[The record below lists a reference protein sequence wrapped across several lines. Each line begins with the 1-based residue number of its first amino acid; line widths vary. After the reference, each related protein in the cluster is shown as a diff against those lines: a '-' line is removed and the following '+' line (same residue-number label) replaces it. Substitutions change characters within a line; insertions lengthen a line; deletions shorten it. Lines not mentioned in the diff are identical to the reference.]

1 MSILENVNNIAELRA
16 LPEEQLP
23 ELCSEI
29 RTFLIESLSKTG
41 GHLASNL
48 GTVELTV
55 ALDRVYDPYRDRIVF
70 DVGHQCYTHKL
81 LTGRREGFEKLR
93 KYGGISGFPKPSES
107 EADAFIAGH
116 ASNSVSVALG
126 MTRAR
131 TRLGGDYDVV
141 AVIGDGALTG
151 GLAYEGLSNAGQS
164 GEPLVVILNDNAMS
178 IGSNV
183 GGMARL
189 LSRMRVKPG
198 YFAFKRWYR
207 STVGQV
213 KPVYDI
219 AHRVKEGVKGVH
231 GTAVL
236 FIFSVLFFG
245 VMTDA
250 GMFDKIIGALMK
262 KVGNNVV
269 GVALMTCLIA
279 IIGHLDGGGASTFLI
294 TIPAMLPVYKRL
306 HMRRETLLL
315 ICVTAMGVMN
325 LMPWGGPTMRAAS
338 VIEVEPNDLWFQLMP
353 MQVVGLVLAVGTA
366 IFWGLQEKKRIAK
379 LGDSIVAEDAGKYD
393 DSDDGKKDEA
403 LARPQNFIFNVIL
416 TLAVIIVL
424 VLDIFPSYYVF
435 MVGCA
440 LGILV
445 NYRGK
450 KLHNSIIKSH
460 ASAGLSMASTILCAG
475 VFLGVLSKSGIMEKM
490 AVVMASFI
498 PASMGRFLPIIIGVL
513 SVPLA
518 LLFDTDSYFYGL
530 LPVLVSVGNQ
540 FGVNPAHIAI
550 AMVVCRNCAT
560 FISPVAPATYLGIGL
575 AGVEIKDHIKY
586 CFGWQWGVSIVC
598 LIAGLILGVIH
609 F

>member
-1 MSILENVNNIAELRA
+1 MSDTILA
-16 LPEEQLP
+16 L
-23 ELCSEI
+23 
-29 RTFLIESLSKTG
+29 
-41 GHLASNL
+41 L
-48 GTVELTV
+48 GFATV
-55 ALDRVYDPYRDRIVF
+55 I
-70 DVGHQCYTHKL
+70 
-81 LTGRREGFEKLR
+81 
-93 KYGGISGFPKPSES
+93 
-107 EADAFIAGH
+107 
-116 ASNSVSVALG
+116 
-126 MTRAR
+126 
-131 TRLGGDYDVV
+131 
-141 AVIGDGALTG
+141 AVIVLLLRNVTVPALAFVGVSTITAAILVATGAFTLD
-151 GLAYEGLSNAGQS
+151 E
-164 GEPLVVILNDNAMS
+164 
-178 IGSNV
+178 
-183 GGMARL
+183 MAD
-189 LSRMRVKPG
+189 
-198 YFAFKRWYR
+198 F
-207 STVGQV
+207 
-213 KPVYDI
+213 I
-219 AHRVKEGVKGVH
+219 KEGVKGVH
-231 GTAVL
+231 GTAIL

-262 KVGNNVV
+262 KVGNNVI

-315 ICVTAMGVMN
+315 ICVTSMGVMN
-325 LMPWGGPTMRAAS
+325 LLPWGGPTMRAAS
-338 VIEVEPNDLWFQLMP
+338 VLGVEPNDLWSQIVP

-366 IFWGLQEKKRIAK
+366 IFWGFQEKKRIAK
-379 LGDSIVAEDAGKYD
+379 LGDAAVEDASKYD
-393 DSDDGKKDEA
+393 DSDSEEKNNE
-403 LARPQNFIFNVIL
+403 LARPKNFLFNVIL

-424 VLDIFPSYYVF
+424 VMDIFPSYYVF

-450 KLHNSIIKSH
+450 KLQNSIIKSH
-460 ASAGLSMASTILCAG
+460 AASGLTMASTIMCAG

-490 AVVMASFI
+490 AIMMASVI
-498 PASMGRFLPIIIGVL
+498 PASMGKFLPVIIGVL

-530 LPVLVSVGNQ
+530 LPVLISVGNQ

-586 CFGWQWGVSIVC
+586 CFGWQWGVSLIC
-598 LIAGLILGVIH
+598 LVAGLILGVIT